1 MSLRSRSCTQQLYHH
16 TQNKSYDTLPHA
28 SPSATADYECLAHTS
43 SLRFPIEVSA
53 SQKDHHTQNRLRHE
67 PACTQPSRF
76 ANIWSVFAL
85 HLEDTMMTGLGEAT
99 NLKIHGSEGV
109 KWMFSGSMG
118 RLKLLMTQEG
128 QQKRL
133 PMSHTH
139 KEDTKTPWH
148 GYLLDVDGNQS
159 AQ

>member
-1 MSLRSRSCTQQLYHH
+1 
-16 TQNKSYDTLPHA
+16 
-28 SPSATADYECLAHTS
+28 
-43 SLRFPIEVSA
+43 
-53 SQKDHHTQNRLRHE
+53 
-67 PACTQPSRF
+67 
-76 ANIWSVFAL
+76 
-85 HLEDTMMTGLGEAT
+85 MMTGLGEAT

-118 RLKLLMTQEG
+118 TLKVLMTQEG

-133 PMSHTH
+133 PMSYTH